1 MCLESGGWDIDKYSK
16 THKIAPRV
24 KNCPFQNG
32 SVAELRNTDLKKSPL
47 VCKYFM
53 VFPPWNSNQRAL
65 KSQASYRN
73 GTYSVLVH

>member
-32 SVAELRNTDLKKSPL
+32 SVAELRNTDLKKSANIL
-47 VCKYFM
+47 WCFLHGTKA
-53 VFPPWNSNQRAL
+53 NSNQRAL